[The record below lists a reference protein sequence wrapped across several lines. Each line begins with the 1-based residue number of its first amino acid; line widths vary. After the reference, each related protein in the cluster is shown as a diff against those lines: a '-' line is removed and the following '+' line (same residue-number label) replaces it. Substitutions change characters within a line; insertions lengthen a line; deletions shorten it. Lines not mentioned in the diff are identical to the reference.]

1 MAPHPW
7 TLVHTCNFA
16 GVSLTLF
23 GTHHEIDCSN
33 SREGIVPSRERRH
46 NRRHIEP
53 NVLLLRIQQPFVCK
67 PCMSGAMSTTS
78 SPESAI
84 DRCQPADATPV
95 ALEATALESTA
106 PKTSS
111 AQARTDR
118 GWAGSRRVDRR
129 GVFRRDCSLA
139 TQEEVD
145 RIRGYVR
152 GSFLGVG
159 TVTVTVDDV
168 ANPRRSDPRWR
179 RVPNGP
185 TARARVRT
193 RGPISVED

>member
-1 MAPHPW
+1 
-7 TLVHTCNFA
+7 
-16 GVSLTLF
+16 
-23 GTHHEIDCSN
+23 
-33 SREGIVPSRERRH
+33 
-46 NRRHIEP
+46 
-53 NVLLLRIQQPFVCK
+53 
-67 PCMSGAMSTTS
+67 MSTTS

-106 PKTSS
+106 PEYLRELKRELT
-111 AQARTDR
+111 ADGLVPAELTVAAYFDE
-118 GWAGSRRVDRR
+118 
-129 GVFRRDCSLA
+129 DCSLA

-152 GSFLGVG
+152 AGSFLGVG

-185 TARARVRT
+185 TARGSRSNSRDRFRLRTERPGMSGPSRRTLARRLESIEDFSEPST
-193 RGPISVED
+193 RWNSI